1 MDTPR
6 VAVPGVAAA
15 AGACCAC
22 VGVGMAIGYWLSKRH
37 TAAPEVT
44 TAAHRAERLA
54 AAKQRF
60 AVVPENS
67 VESGDTSRVSHPLP
81 VRKFDHTAVEALDVE
96 ASRAFYCGVLG
107 FRPIPRPPFTS
118 KGYWLAQRGIKLHIA
133 ECATRERREYRLI
146 ERVRSETRG
155 WEGLPAS
162 GNHTALVVDD
172 LDACEAQ
179 LTAAG
184 IPFKRVDAR
193 GVSCAQQVFLFDPDG
208 NAIELSTDVCPEFD
222 YDATSRA

>member
-1 MDTPR
+1 MGYLLASRRGASTLSESADPAAR
-6 VAVPGVAAA
+6 VA
-15 AGACCAC
+15 
-22 VGVGMAIGYWLSKRH
+22 K
-37 TAAPEVT
+37 
-44 TAAHRAERLA
+44 LA

-60 AVVPENS
+60 AVIPDGC
-67 VESGDTSRVSHPLP
+67 VESGDASRIRQPLP
-81 VRKFDHTAVEALDVE
+81 VRQFDHTAVEALDAE

-107 FRPIPRPPFTS
+107 FRPITRPPFQS
-118 KGYWLAQRGIKLHIA
+118 NGHWLAHRGIKLHIA
-133 ECATRERREYRLI
+133 ECSTLERREYRLA

-179 LTAAG
+179 LRSAG

-193 GVSCAQQVFLFDPDG
+193 GVSCAQQIFLFDPDG
-208 NAIELSTDVCPEFD
+208 NAVELSTDVCEEFD
-222 YDATSRA
+222 YDAAAA